1 MAQERERTFSYLCCE
16 FSKASSKRN
25 FALNV
30 DMFGK
35 QDSTE

>member
-1 MAQERERTFSYLCCE
+1 MAQERDRTLPYLCWE